1 MLQNVSCFKCHFLR
15 TIWAGEQRNIV
26 RFPAGAR
33 GTGICSS
40 ELKWPELEADHSF
53 TSCAEVKNERSS
65 AYVPTVCC
73 HDVHRGDLNVI

>member
-1 MLQNVSCFKCHFLR
+1 MLQNVSCFTCHFLR

-40 ELKWPELEADHSF
+40 EVKWPGLETDPSS
-53 TSCAEVKNERSS
+53 TSCAEVKNERSY
-65 AYVPTVCC
+65 AYTPTVFC
-73 HDVHRGDLNVI
+73 HGVHSGDLNFT